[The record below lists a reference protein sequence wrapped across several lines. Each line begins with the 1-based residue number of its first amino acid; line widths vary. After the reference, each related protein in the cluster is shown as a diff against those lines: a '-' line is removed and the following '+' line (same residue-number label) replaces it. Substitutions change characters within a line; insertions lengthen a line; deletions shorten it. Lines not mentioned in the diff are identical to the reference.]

1 MPKYDHDY
9 LEEDNEFYP
18 APSFP
23 MTLKMKDEF
32 KAFLFDCS
40 KEELVE
46 HAHQF
51 LSIEND
57 IVKQLQDWSTL
68 SDCRNLANRMKIDH
82 NFNSPNLQE
91 WVKFLIQIATK
102 AERMLSIDKKAMSS
116 LASND
121 PGAYAQ
127 ALLFRRAFC
136 FDRYSVGDFTKNHL
150 RDELSFSASDHA
162 LWLLYVERFPDNPLP
177 QKIERVTAAPPTHPL
192 E

>member
-1 MPKYDHDY
+1 MPKYDPDY
-9 LEEDNEFYP
+9 LEADNEFYP
-18 APSFP
+18 PPSFP
-23 MTLKMKDEF
+23 MTLKMQDEF
-32 KAFLFDCS
+32 KAFLLDCP

-51 LSIEND
+51 LNIEND
-57 IVKQLQDWSTL
+57 LVKQLQEWSSL

-82 NFNSPNLQE
+82 NFNSPNPQE

-102 AERMLSIDKKAMSS
+102 AERMLSIDKKAMGS

-136 FDRYSVGDFTKNHL
+136 FDGYSVGDFTKNHL

>member
-1 MPKYDHDY
+1 MPKYDHNY
-9 LEEDNEFYP
+9 LEEDNETYP

-46 HAHQF
+46 HVHQF

>member
-57 IVKQLQDWSTL
+57 IVKQLQDWSSL
-68 SDCRNLANRMKIDH
+68 SDCRNLANCMKIDH

-116 LASND
+116 LA
-121 PGAYAQ
+121 
-127 ALLFRRAFC
+127 
-136 FDRYSVGDFTKNHL
+136 
-150 RDELSFSASDHA
+150 
-162 LWLLYVERFPDNPLP
+162 
-177 QKIERVTAAPPTHPL
+177 
-192 E
+192 